1 MKKDKRVTI
10 RLNKE
15 EYNKIK
21 KEAINFDTTISNYIR
36 LKILSSGNRG
46 KIQNKKLTREFIYEL
61 NRIGNNI
68 NQIAKHCNTNKAI
81 DRLAVI
87 ELAKIKEL
95 LEKLTND
102 C

>member
-1 MKKDKRVTI
+1 MDKRITI
-10 RLNKE
+10 RIPNELYEKLKQQSDE
-15 EYNKIK
+15 TGYTLSEI
-21 KEAINFDTTISNYIR
+21 IR
-36 LKILSSGNRG
+36 MKLQKGNRG
-46 KIQNKKLTREFIYEL
+46 KIPNKKLTQEFIYEL

-68 NQIAKHCNTNKAI
+68 NQITKHCNTNKAI
-81 DRLAVI
+81 DRLAVL

>member
-1 MKKDKRVTI
+1 MDKRITI
-10 RLNKE
+10 RIPNELYEKLKQQTDE
-15 EYNKIK
+15 TGYTLSEIIRIK
-21 KEAINFDTTISNYIR
+21 
-36 LKILSSGNRG
+36 LQGNRG
-46 KIQNKKLTREFIYEL
+46 EIKNKKLTKEFVYEL

-68 NQIAKHCNTNKAI
+68 NQIAKHCNTNKVI
-81 DRLAVI
+81 DRLAVL

>member
-1 MKKDKRVTI
+1 MDKRITI
-10 RLNKE
+10 RIPNELYEKLKQQSDE
-15 EYNKIK
+15 TGYTLSEI
-21 KEAINFDTTISNYIR
+21 IR
-36 LKILSSGNRG
+36 MKLQKGNRG
-46 KIQNKKLTREFIYEL
+46 EIPNKKLTKEFVYEL

-68 NQIAKHCNTNKAI
+68 NQIAKHCNTKKAI
-81 DRLAVI
+81 DRLAVL

>member
-1 MKKDKRVTI
+1 MDKRITI
-10 RLNKE
+10 RIPNELYEKLKQQSDE
-15 EYNKIK
+15 TGYTLSEIIRK
-21 KEAINFDTTISNYIR
+21 K
-36 LKILSSGNRG
+36 LQKGNREE
-46 KIQNKKLTREFIYEL
+46 IPNKKLTQEFIYEL

-68 NQIAKHCNTNKAI
+68 NQITKHCNTNKAI